1 MVASAAAF
9 RDDGS
14 TVGGAL
20 DPIKLARSSYEAEL
34 QALIDVLMSWPTAAN
49 NMTVSILIDLDGFSI
64 ELCTDQLDRDARK
77 AKVLSLLIEL
87 FDARTDEEVSLFQLG
102 QWLQPRIPAEE
113 LIAVLEELDGDGYI
127 MYRAETAHRI

>member
-49 NMTVSILIDLDGFSI
+49 NMNVSILIDLDGFSI
-64 ELCTDQLDRDARK
+64 ELCT
-77 AKVLSLLIEL
+77 S
-87 FDARTDEEVSLFQLG
+87 
-102 QWLQPRIPAEE
+102 RIPPFPATWPR
-113 LIAVLEELDGDGYI
+113 L
-127 MYRAETAHRI
+127 